1 MLFLLLALLV
11 FSVHCQTSQ
20 CSCFSWDWQAGQA
33 AAEAG
38 KQLGGLRQD
47 GVQQFPCFIA
57 LAFLQCQPAQAL
69 LASALPGWLTWLVR
83 QSVCLCSPRRYCIQA
98 RWTDWQAC
106 DIRHTVPH
114 TLMRYTSLNAVTG
127 RIPHISIHISGSKF
141 LSAPFQSS
149 GARACVSILIE

>member
-1 MLFLLLALLV
+1 MQLLQLGLAGWTGG
-11 FSVHCQTSQ
+11 SRSR
-20 CSCFSWDWQAGQA
+20 QA
-33 AAEAG
+33 A
-38 KQLGGLRQD
+38 GGGVLRQE

-57 LAFLQCQPAQAL
+57 LAFLQSQPAQAL